1 MLLSYTIVEFH
12 YSMMGL
18 LIYTY
23 EPLLQEV
30 SVKLTVKACGPLEK
44 NQRFF
49 NQAHII
55 GGMGCVSVCNII
67 PFIARKESLE
77 KVTIVDFFITVILFV
92 NRSC

>member
-1 MLLSYTIVEFH
+1 MMLISISLLIFIH
-12 YSMMGL
+12 SMMGL

-67 PFIARKESLE
+67 PFIAKKESLE
-77 KVTIVDFFITVILFV
+77 KLTIVEFFFITVIFL
-92 NRSC
+92 